1 MTAPSVAANLSVIW
15 FDLDGTL
22 VDSARDLAM
31 PIHEMRRLRGLE
43 PIADAVL
50 RPFTSMGARGLLMR
64 GFGVQKGDPEFEPLR
79 EEFLAR
85 YEKSMVVHTSLF
97 PEMGELLGRI
107 ESNGLRWG
115 VVSNKFE
122 RYVKHILNALD
133 LTRRCAAVVGG
144 DTTPFPK
151 PSPANLFY
159 ACGAAAVDPRRCV
172 YVGDDLRDVEA
183 GRAAGMKTIA
193 ASYGYCGDALPPS
206 EWGADALIETPL
218 QLWTWLADHIAR

>member
-1 MTAPSVAANLSVIW
+1 MALSISVVW

-22 VDSARDLAM
+22 VDSARDLAR
-31 PIHEMRRLRGLE
+31 PIHAMREVRGLA

-50 RPFTSMGARGLLMR
+50 RPYTSMGARGLLMK
-64 GFGVQKGDPEFEPLR
+64 GFGVKKGDPEFEHLR
-79 EEFLAR
+79 DEFLER
-85 YEKSMVVHTSLF
+85 YEKSMVVHTRLF
-97 PEMGELLGRI
+97 PEMSEVLELI

-122 RYVKHILNALD
+122 RYVQYILDALH
-133 LTRRCAAVVGG
+133 LSPRCAAMVGG

-193 ASYGYCGDALPPS
+193 ASYGYCGDAIPPS
-206 EWGADALIETPL
+206 DWGADALIETPL
-218 QLWTWLADHIAR
+218 QLWTWLARQIAR